1 MRLDDVLAG
10 YVPGP
15 RGRDGLALAVLLAE
29 QAHARLTVATV
40 QPPARSTP
48 GPARAEESAWRAYL
62 REQAD
67 ATLAQARELVTE
79 LRGGL
84 EGGLGGGPSGG
95 PEGEPG
101 GGPGGEPEGAPD
113 SRPGDGPSDGPGGD
127 PRDRPGSDP
136 GGDPRGGPGTNP
148 GGRLEGAPRGGPGG
162 QPGGG
167 LKGGP
172 GGEPG
177 GGGAEYVAHTHRGSG
192 RGLVELAR
200 RRGADVV
207 VIGSAS
213 GSGRGR
219 ISVGSTADQLLHS
232 SSVPVL
238 LAPRGYGDQPPA
250 AFDRLTVAYRR
261 GPGCDAAVKD
271 AAGTAAA
278 LGVPLR
284 LVTLVISSGRRA
296 RIEEEM
302 LVRLRDQA
310 AADLHAAARGRPTG
324 RAVEVEVLEGR
335 NVAQA
340 LGTTSW
346 LPGEM
351 IICASSDTGPLRRV
365 FLGDTSMKIVRASTC
380 PVMILTREP

>member
-1 MRLDDVLAG
+1 MKLDEVLAG
-10 YVPGP
+10 FVPGP

-40 QPPARSTP
+40 QPPAHSTP

-67 ATLAQARELVTE
+67 AALAQARELVRE
-79 LRGGL
+79 
-84 EGGLGGGPSGG
+84 LGGGSAS
-95 PEGEPG
+95 E
-101 GGPGGEPEGAPD
+101 
-113 SRPGDGPSDGPGGD
+113 
-127 PRDRPGSDP
+127 
-136 GGDPRGGPGTNP
+136 
-148 GGRLEGAPRGGPGG
+148 
-162 QPGGG
+162 
-167 LKGGP
+167 
-172 GGEPG
+172 
-177 GGGAEYVAHTHRGSG
+177 GAEYVAHAHRGSG

-200 RRGADVV
+200 RRGAGVV
-207 VIGSAS
+207 VIGSAP
-213 GSGRGR
+213 GGGKDR

-238 LAPRGYGDQPPA
+238 LAPRGYGDQPPP

-261 GPGCDAAVKD
+261 GPGCDAAVRD

-310 AADLHAAARGRPTG
+310 AADLRAAARGRRPAGAAG
-324 RAVEVEVLEGR
+324 RPVEVEVLEGR

-365 FLGDTSMKIVRASTC
+365 FLGDTSIKIVRASTC

>member
-1 MRLDDVLAG
+1 MKLDDVLAG
-10 YVPGP
+10 YVTGV
-15 RGRDGLALAVLLAE
+15 RGRDALALAVLLAR

-40 QPPARSTP
+40 RPPANSTP

-62 REQAD
+62 REQAE
-67 ATLAQARELVTE
+67 ATLAQARELVAE
-79 LRGGL
+79 L
-84 EGGLGGGPSGG
+84 
-95 PEGEPG
+95 
-101 GGPGGEPEGAPD
+101 GAV
-113 SRPGDGPSDGPGGD
+113 
-127 PRDRPGSDP
+127 
-136 GGDPRGGPGTNP
+136 
-148 GGRLEGAPRGGPGG
+148 E
-162 QPGGG
+162 
-167 LKGGP
+167 
-172 GGEPG
+172 
-177 GGGAEYVAHTHRGSG
+177 AEYVTHTHRGSG

-200 RRGADVV
+200 RRGAGVV
-207 VIGSAS
+207 VIGSAPGGS
-213 GSGRGR
+213 GLSGGLGGGLGGGRGR

-238 LAPRGYGDQPPA
+238 LAPRGYGERPPA

-284 LVTLVISSGRRA
+284 LVTLLISSGRRA

-302 LVRLRDQA
+302 LVRLRDRA
-310 AADLHAAARGRPTG
+310 AADLEAAARAQRSPGRPAG
-324 RAVEVEVLEGR
+324 RPVEVEVLEGR

-340 LGTTSW
+340 LATTSW

-365 FLGDTSMKIVRASTC
+365 FLGDTSIKIVRASTC